1 MYILLSPGM
10 FAEME
15 RLGTNLN
22 DIDTTDCDYSLE
34 SLQVFIINRRLVVIK
49 RQGLKGFVPWNL
61 IKIFYFTAISKKNC
75 FG

>member
-1 MYILLSPGM
+1 MHILLSSGM

-34 SLQVFIINRRLVVIK
+34 SLQVFINFWGLQTVSSDSWTGIK
-49 RQGLKGFVPWNL
+49 GIRP
-61 IKIFYFTAISKKNC
+61 AEIS
-75 FG
+75 

>member
-1 MYILLSPGM
+1 MHILLSSGM

-34 SLQVFIINRRLVVIK
+34 SLQVFILNQFLELTDGK
-49 RQGLKGFVPWNL
+49 KSL
-61 IKIFYFTAISKKNC
+61 I
-75 FG
+75 GWD

>member
-1 MYILLSPGM
+1 MYILLSSGM

-34 SLQVFIINRRLVVIK
+34 SLQVFI
-49 RQGLKGFVPWNL
+49 L
-61 IKIFYFTAISKKNC
+61 IQFLELTDGKKSLI
-75 FG
+75 GRD